1 MNFKESKPIYLQIA
15 DRIMD
20 EILQDI
26 YPEEARIPSVREY
39 AATVEVNANTVVRSY
54 DYLQTQ
60 EIIFN
65 RRGIGYFVS
74 NGAKMPFWPCAAR
87 CFSTKN
93 CRKCSGK
100 SACST
105 FQWKK
110 SPNFSTRQKKKT
122 ANSVAK
128 TCTFA
133 SIQLNIQ
140 LISDTQL

>member
-74 NGAKMPFWPCAAR
+74 NGAKNTILALR
-87 CFSTKN
+87 
-93 CRKCSGK
+93 RKVFLDEELPEMFRK
-100 SACST
+100 IRMLDI
-105 FQWKK
+105 
-110 SPNFSTRQKKKT
+110 P
-122 ANSVAK
+122 
-128 TCTFA
+128 
-133 SIQLNIQ
+133 IEEI
-140 LISDTQL
+140 TQLFNDFKTHDKE

>member
-74 NGAKMPFWPCAAR
+74 NGAKNAILSLR
-87 CFSTKN
+87 
-93 CRKCSGK
+93 RKVFLDEELPEMFRK
-100 SACST
+100 IRMLDI
-105 FQWKK
+105 
-110 SPNFSTRQKKKT
+110 P
-122 ANSVAK
+122 
-128 TCTFA
+128 
-133 SIQLNIQ
+133 IEEI
-140 LISDTQL
+140 TQLFNDFKTHDKE